1 MDSYDDTGADGPGPQ
16 ASPERVT
23 APRAAG
29 AQAPDAPAADAPTSD
44 APAPDVPA
52 ADAPAADA
60 PAADAPDSAS
70 SGSAAPRAG
79 IAALSM
85 PYQVVA
91 AVALAV
97 LGVFACVHLAMVFL
111 HVAPS
116 NTLTKQHGE
125 AVDDWI
131 YPEFE
136 QNWKLFAPNPL
147 QQNIAVEV
155 RAQIAGADG
164 ARRTTDWIDLTAQD
178 AAKIRGSLV
187 PSHTAQNELRRAW
200 DFYLGS
206 HTDDDRPN
214 GMRGELSES
223 YLRRIVVARLDEREL
238 GGRVLKIQLRSA
250 TRSVPAPAWSAEK
263 IDTRPSYRNYRWW
276 RITDA
281 DRPAGTTATTAT
293 AATTATTA
301 TTKTEAA
308 AR

>member
-1 MDSYDDTGADGPGPQ
+1 MDSYDDRGADEPGPDG
-16 ASPERVT
+16 SPERVAEGLAERAAERVAEPT
-23 APRAAG
+23 AERAAG
-29 AQAPDAPAADAPTSD
+29 PAT
-44 APAPDVPA
+44 
-52 ADAPAADA
+52 
-60 PAADAPDSAS
+60 
-70 SGSAAPRAG
+70 APRAG

-85 PYQVVA
+85 PYQVAA
-91 AVALAV
+91 AVSLAV

-147 QQNIAVEV
+147 QQNISVEV

-164 ARRTTDWIDLTAQD
+164 SRRTTGWIDLTAQD
-178 AAKIRGSLV
+178 AAKIRGSVV
-187 PSHTAQNELRRAW
+187 PSHTVQNELRRAW
-200 DFYLGS
+200 DFYVGS

-214 GMRGELSES
+214 GMRGELSAS
-223 YLRRIVVARLDEREL
+223 YLRRIVLSRLDEREL

-250 TRSVPAPAWSAEK
+250 TRSVPAPAWSTEK
-263 IDTRPSYRNYRWW
+263 IDTRPSYRSYAWW

-281 DRPAGTTATTAT
+281 DRPAGATGTGTTD
-293 AATTATTA
+293 
-301 TTKTEAA
+301 TEAA